1 MNFFTKKNI
10 TIMICITSSV
20 LLFAAKQQ
28 PDWLKNYREVF
39 PDDKYVAQLG
49 SSNSIDA
56 AKNEALNSLVQYLE
70 VTVNSQVYS
79 SYVSLEENLG
89 GVTKLYS
96 QSQNKKDIQVSVD
109 ITVQAIEY
117 TEPYYVKKE
126 KLWYCVAFFER
137 KKAFEMYKSE
147 ITPLEFELKSLFEL
161 VEQKDDLFEK
171 IVIYNKIT
179 DIGQNFINKVN
190 FATLL
195 SPKDAELHYSPLIEM
210 YSKIDSSILNKK
222 LKSPIYIASN
232 NTFSSVINS
241 ALSSVFTEN
250 GWIVNSIPQNS
261 IYHVICDVVFNE
273 YQEIQGSNVLYS
285 FFPSVKIQI
294 VKKNEIIYM
303 YENSNIGKILGY
315 NYEKAKAKLETKIAS
330 HIKIDFLNEF
340 NTFLGNK

>member
-39 PDDKYVAQLG
+39 PDDKYVVQLG
-49 SSNSIDA
+49 SSN
-56 AKNEALNSLVQYLE
+56 
-70 VTVNSQVYS
+70 
-79 SYVSLEENLG
+79 
-89 GVTKLYS
+89 
-96 QSQNKKDIQVSVD
+96 SVD

-147 ITPLEFELKSLFEL
+147 ITPLEFELKSFFEL
-161 VEQKDDLFEK
+161 AEQKDNLFEK

-190 FATLL
+190 FAKLL
-195 SPKDAELHYSPLIEM
+195 SPKDAKLHYSPLIEM

-222 LKSPIYIASN
+222 LKTPIYIALN

-250 GWIVNSIPQNS
+250 
-261 IYHVICDVVFNE
+261 
-273 YQEIQGSNVLYS
+273 
-285 FFPSVKIQI
+285 
-294 VKKNEIIYM
+294 
-303 YENSNIGKILGY
+303 ENSNIGKTIMKQQRQNLKPRY
-315 NYEKAKAKLETKIAS
+315 RI
-330 HIKIDFLNEF
+330 I
-340 NTFLGNK
+340 